1 MKCVNLYPEFN
12 VVENRRGSILGV
24 LMLLGILASPVVNQ
38 WLHIIEDHHAETF
51 CLADSFQFHLEEKE
65 CALTATF
72 VSPYT
77 HIEFSSFCAFEA
89 RELQQLP
96 QVKEPSFQLKEEIS
110 FPLRGPPFLS
120 TIS

>member
-1 MKCVNLYPEFN
+1 MKCVILYPEFN
-12 VVENRRGSILGV
+12 VVETRRGSILGV
-24 LMLLGILASPVVNQ
+24 LLLLGILASPVVNQ
-38 WLHIIEDHHAETF
+38 WLHLVEDHHAETF
-51 CLADSFQFHLEEKE
+51 CLADSFQFHPEEKE

-77 HIEFSSFCAFEA
+77 HIEFSPFCAFEA